1 MVRARIRRAGLLILL
16 GIVAIIGTA
25 VWAWPTEEQVDALA
39 DPLQMLNPVV
49 VYQHIISQQRK
60 SAMRE
65 LYIEQLLK
73 ENQRMRQIMD
83 QWRGGRPCV

>member
-1 MVRARIRRAGLLILL
+1 MVRKSIRRAGLLILL
-16 GIVAIIGTA
+16 LGVVFVGW
-25 VWAWPTEEQVDALA
+25 VLWPSDEQMDALA
-39 DPLQMLNPVV
+39 DPVQMLNPVV

-60 SAMRE
+60 AAMRE

>member
-16 GIVAIIGTA
+16 GVVALFA
-25 VWAWPTEEQVDALA
+25 VWVWWPSEEQVDALA

-60 SAMRE
+60 AAMRE